1 MGRRYGWMVAG
12 LLAGIAPPALA
23 QAQEAATPAA
33 QSNDIVVTARFRNE
47 NLQDVP
53 IAVSVV
59 NGDAAASRNLN
70 TLQDLST
77 VIPTVDFRNGQSN
90 KDRTVF
96 VRGVGTITTS
106 PGVESSVSTV
116 IDGVV
121 LVRPGQATLDLLDL
135 DHLEVLRGPQGTLFG
150 KNASAGVINLVT
162 KAPSKVQTETLEAGY
177 YEGGEGRIKGS
188 VSGPITSTIGYALS
202 GLYASYKGNV
212 FNVGTGHKVNGYD
225 RWGVRGKI
233 VARPNDDVTITFAGD
248 YLYNRDNTPQ
258 GVYVSSSR
266 VAFPTNVVTPNP
278 TLAGLLTQEGTPP
291 SANNKRVNTNF
302 DAEVRDRNYGGSITL
317 DWRLGGGYTLTSITA
332 YREWR
337 NHQTPD
343 WDARA
348 ILATG
353 FPQGRDD
360 GRVDFDQFSQEIR
373 LASPQ
378 GGLVDY
384 VVGAYLLA
392 ADTDERYQRSVTQL
406 IGGAPVTNNGV
417 ANYGIHAQN
426 HALFGEANLH
436 ATDTLTFIAG
446 GRLIHDS
453 LSYFHQRVSDTA
465 TGVAG
470 IRPSFASSG
479 KTDRVD
485 YSARAGVQYKLAPNA
500 NTYFT
505 FSRGYKGPAYNVFF
519 NMQAFDTEPLAP
531 ETSTSYEVGLK
542 GSLFDGRFSG
552 GIAAYLTN
560 YDGFQANYADTYL
573 GAIVTRLINAGS
585 VQTKGVEADLN
596 ARPTDHLTLNFAV
609 ARTDAHIRHFNC
621 PAATSCTSLDGQPL
635 PFAPDWKL
643 SGGAAWKLPI
653 TDGLAVELQ
662 TDASYKTK
670 TQYAITQTPDTIQ
683 PAYGIWNASIA
694 LIGGER
700 WELRALVKNILD
712 QHYANYLV
720 YGTTAGVARYV
731 PRDNDRYVGL
741 NARIRY

>member
-1 MGRRYGWMVAG
+1 MGRMHGWMVAG
-12 LLAGIAPPALA
+12 LLAGTAQPALA
-23 QAQEAATPAA
+23 QEQEAAAPAKD
-33 QSNDIVVTARFRNE
+33 NGDIVVTARFRNE

-59 NGDAAASRNLN
+59 NGDVAASRNLN

-77 VIPTVDFRNGQSN
+77 VIPTVDFRTGQSN

-162 KAPSKVQTETLEAGY
+162 KAPTRTQTGSLEGGY
-177 YEGGEGRIKGS
+177 YEGGEGRIKGT
-188 VSGPITSTIGYALS
+188 VSGPITSSIGYSLS
-202 GLYASYKGNV
+202 GLYAAYRGNV
-212 FNVGTGHKVNGYD
+212 YNVGTRSWVNGYD
-225 RWGVRGKI
+225 RWGLRGKI

-248 YLYNRDNTPQ
+248 YLYNRDDTPQ
-258 GVYVSSSR
+258 GVYVSASR
-266 VAFPTNVVTPNP
+266 VAYPTSVVTPNP
-278 TLAGLLTQEGTPP
+278 TFAGLLAQEGITPGRD
-291 SANNKRVNTNF
+291 NKRINTNF
-302 DAEVRDRNYGGSITL
+302 DAEVRDRNYGGAITL
-317 DWRLGGGYTLTSITA
+317 DWKLGGGYTLTSITA
-332 YREWR
+332 YREWK

-348 ILATG
+348 VLAAG

-360 GRVDFDQFSQEIR
+360 GTVDFDQFSQEVR

-378 GGLVDY
+378 GGLIDY
-384 VVGAYLLA
+384 VVGAYLLS

-406 IGGAPVTNNGV
+406 VAGAPVTNNGL
-417 ANYGIHAQN
+417 ANYGIRSQN

-519 NMQAFDTEPLAP
+519 NMQAFDTQPLAP
-531 ETSTSYEVGLK
+531 ETSTSHEIGLK
-542 GSLFDGRFSG
+542 GSLFDGRVSG
-552 GIAAYLTN
+552 GIAAYTTN
-560 YDGFQANYADTYL
+560 YDGFQANYTDTYL
-573 GAIVTRLINAGS
+573 GAIVTRLINAGK
-585 VQTKGVEADLN
+585 VRTRGVEADLN
-596 ARPTDHLTLNFAV
+596 ARPTDRLTLNFAA
-609 ARTDAHIRHFNC
+609 ARTDARIRHFNC
-621 PAATSCTSLDGQPL
+621 PAGATCVSIDDQPL

-670 TQYAITQTPDTIQ
+670 TQYAITQNPDTVQ

-720 YGTTAGVARYV
+720 YGTTAGVVRYV

>member
-1 MGRRYGWMVAG
+1 MGRMYGWVAAG
-12 LLAGIAPPALA
+12 LLAGVAQPALA
-23 QAQEAATPAA
+23 QEADAP
-33 QSNDIVVTARFRNE
+33 SKDSGDIVVTARFRNE

-59 NGDAAASRNLN
+59 NGDVAASRNLN

-96 VRGVGTITTS
+96 IRGVGTITTS

-177 YEGGEGRIKGS
+177 YEGGEGRIKAS

-212 FNVGTGHKVNGYD
+212 FNAGTGHKVNGYD
-225 RWGVRGKI
+225 RWGLRGKI

-266 VAFPTNVVTPNP
+266 IAYPTGVVTPNA
-278 TLAGLLTQEGTPP
+278 TLAGLLAQEGITP

-302 DAEVRDRNYGGSITL
+302 DSEVRDRNYGGSITL

-332 YREWR
+332 YREWK

-343 WDARA
+343 WDTRA

-360 GRVDFDQFSQEIR
+360 GTVDFDQFSQEIR

-392 ADTDERYQRSVTQL
+392 ADTYERYQRSVTQL

-417 ANYGIHAQN
+417 ANYGISAQN

-436 ATDTLTFIAG
+436 ATDALTFIAG

-465 TGVAG
+465 TGVSG

-485 YSARAGVQYKLAPNA
+485 YSARAGVQYKLASNA

-519 NMQAFDTEPLAP
+519 NMQAFDTQPLAP
-531 ETSTSYEVGLK
+531 ETSTSYEIGLK
-542 GSLFDGRFSG
+542 GSLFGGRVSG
-552 GIAAYLTN
+552 GIAAYVTN
-560 YDGFQANYADTYL
+560 YDGYQANFADTYL
-573 GAIVTRLINAGS
+573 GAIVTRLINAGK
-585 VQTKGVEADLN
+585 VQTKGIEADLN
-596 ARPTDHLTLNFAV
+596 ARPTDRLTLNFAV
-609 ARTDAHIRHFNC
+609 ARTDARIKHFNC
-621 PAATSCTSLDGQPL
+621 PAATTCTSIDNQPL

-653 TDGLAVELQ
+653 TDGLAIELQ
-662 TDASYKTK
+662 TDASYKSR

-694 LIGGER
+694 LIGDEH

-712 QHYANYLV
+712 QHYANTLA
-720 YGTTAGVARYV
+720 YGTTAGVVRYV